1 MKLLGKAELIV
12 ALNSKIKESEVS
24 SKDKAKKLRK
34 LLEKL
39 TKSNDINYI
48 WK

>member
-1 MKLLGKAELIV
+1 MKVLDRVEVISILKDKISEAE
-12 ALNSKIKESEVS
+12 SS

-39 TKSNDINYI
+39 TKGTSVSYI
-48 WK
+48 